1 MSKSTVNV
9 KIDSTVKETAV
20 MLLDRMGIDQTTAI
34 EMFYRKIIAVKS
46 LPFRPEPILSN
57 GEQLIA
63 AIKSKNL
70 PNIAIP
76 INENGYAL
84 IDTDKY
90 PELYGW
96 VAEDNE
102 YL

>member
-1 MSKSTVNV
+1 MSKSTINV
-9 KIDSTVKETAV
+9 KIDTTVKETAV

-34 EMFYRKIIAVKS
+34 DMFYRKIIAVKS
-46 LPFRPEPILSN
+46 LPFRPEPIFSSS
-57 GEQLIA
+57 EQLIA
-63 AIKSKNL
+63 SIKNKDI
-70 PNIAIP
+70 PNITIP
-76 INENGYAL
+76 ANEDGNAL

-90 PELYGW
+90 PELYNW